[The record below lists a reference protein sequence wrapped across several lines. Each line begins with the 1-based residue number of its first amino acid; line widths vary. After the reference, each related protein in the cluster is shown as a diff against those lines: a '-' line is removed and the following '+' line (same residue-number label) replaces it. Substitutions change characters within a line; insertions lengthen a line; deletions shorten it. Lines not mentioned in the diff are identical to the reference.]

1 MGEGLGLRCRVQ
13 GPWGSQDPERSPE
26 RRGLCVC
33 LPCEVPYQKKKRSKT
48 LYGPEDG
55 RVRPTL
61 KVKYSFS
68 RRCTLNKGTL

>member
-55 RVRPTL
+55 PPHFKST
-61 KVKYSFS
+61 SFS
-68 RRCTLNKGTL
+68 SVGVNKGKAVRL